1 MLKKIQA
8 IYLSEILLFPELAHF
23 RQDKKGMLIIGKVL
37 IMSGPSTFYFR
48 WKLRDKLSLWEV

>member
-48 WKLRDKLSLWEV
+48 